1 MVKKREGWIID
12 YETILN
18 LTVLVAV
25 HYQTDEVKIFIIHR
39 YKNDIEEMIIF
50 LEECK
55 RDKSYHITFNG
66 LEFDG
71 QITEY
76 ILELKDV
83 FLNNPDADGQYIANE
98 IYQYAQSV
106 ISKKADGEFL
116 DYYEKSLSI
125 PQIDIYKLNH
135 WDNPA
140 KRSSLK
146 WIQYTTDWENM
157 QEMPIFHGQYVDS
170 WDDINMVV
178 SYCINDCK
186 STKHAFLLSKDQ
198 ITLRKDLSKEFDLLL
213 MSASEPRLSRE
224 LFLLF
229 LSEKMGMN
237 KYDLRQLRT
246 FRNEIRIKD
255 VIVPYASFKTKE
267 FQNLKKYFESKVVNK
282 LDPTGQ
288 RLVLKGA
295 LTYEVK
301 YKGMSTFFGSGGVH
315 GATKPGIYESNDE
328 EIIMTSDVTS
338 FYPMLAIQN
347 KWSPAHLDPQQFC
360 EQYEWFF
367 TERMK
372 IPKTNI
378 KNYVYKIILNS
389 TYGLSNEA
397 NSFLYDP
404 ELTLRITVNGQLS
417 LMMLYEMLAEGIPEA
432 KPLMQNTDGLEM
444 IIPVGKKEQYLAIC
458 KEWEK
463 ITKLNLEHDQYS
475 TIYLGDVNNYIAQYV
490 NGKTKC
496 KGRFEFEN
504 LALHKNKSMLII
516 PKAIYNYFIKGIA
529 PEETI
534 MNNNNIFDYC
544 AGVKSKSDWVFEET
558 INDKGNIYRK
568 TLSKVV
574 RYYMSNEGNRILKR
588 NILDGRE
595 ISVEASVAHK
605 LTTFNQ
611 YVEKKWPQYNVNTG
625 YYLSKIYEEIR
636 ALEQSKQLS
645 LF

>member
-1 MVKKREGWIID
+1 MAKDHWIID
-12 YETILN
+12 YETIFN

-25 HYQTDEVKIFIIHR
+25 HYQTEEVKVFIIHR
-39 YKNDIEEMIIF
+39 YRNDIEGLILF
-50 LEECK
+50 LEECA
-55 RDKSYHITFNG
+55 RDKSYHITYNG

-76 ILELKDV
+76 ILDLKDV

-98 IYQYAQSV
+98 IYQYAQEV
-106 ISKKADGEFL
+106 IGKKADGEFL
-116 DYYEKSLSI
+116 DYYEKSFSI

-146 WIQYTTDWENM
+146 WIQYTTDWKDM
-157 QEMPIFHGQYVDS
+157 QEMPIFHGQYVDT
-170 WDDINMVV
+170 WEDINMVV

-186 STKHAFLLSKDQ
+186 STKHGFLLSKDQ
-198 ITLRKDLSKEFDLLL
+198 ITLRKDLSKEFDLPL

-246 FRNEIRIKD
+246 FRREIRIKNI
-255 VIVPYASFKTKE
+255 IVPYTSFKTKE
-267 FQNLKKYFESKVVNK
+267 FQDLQKYFESRVIDK

-295 LTYEVK
+295 LSYEVK
-301 YKGMSTFFGSGGVH
+301 YRGMSTFFGSGGVH
-315 GATKPGIYESNDE
+315 GATKSGVYEPKE
-328 EIIMTSDVTS
+328 GEIIMTSDVTS
-338 FYPMLAIQN
+338 FYPKLAIEN
-347 KWSPAHLDPQQFC
+347 RWSPAHLNPQEFC

-367 TERMK
+367 VERMK

-389 TYGLSNEA
+389 TYGLSNEV

-404 ELTLRITVNGQLS
+404 EFTLRITVNGQLT

-432 KPLMQNTDGLEM
+432 VPLMQNTDGLEM
-444 IIPVGKKEQYLAIC
+444 IIPADKKELYLSIC
-458 KEWEK
+458 KEWEG
-463 ITKLNLEHDQYS
+463 ITKLNLEHDEYKK
-475 TIYLGDVNNYIAQYV
+475 IFLGDVNNYIAVYK

-496 KGRFEFEN
+496 KGRFEYEN

-516 PKAIYNYFIKGIA
+516 PKAIYNYFIHDIP
-529 PEETI
+529 PEQTI
-534 MNNNNIFDYC
+534 MDNNNIFDYC
-544 AGVKSKSDWVFEET
+544 AGVKSKSDWLFEET
-558 INDKGNIYRK
+558 INTKGTITKNP
-568 TLSKVV
+568 LSKVV
-574 RYYMSNEGNRILKR
+574 RYYVSNEGNRIMKR

-595 ISVEASVAHK
+595 IAVEAGLTRK
-605 LTTFNQ
+605 LTTFNK
-611 YVEKKWPQYNVNTG
+611 YVEKKWPQYNIDTG
-625 YYLSKIYEEIR
+625 YYLTKIYEEIN
-636 ALEQSKQLS
+636 ALEGTKQMS

>member
-1 MVKKREGWIID
+1 MAKDHWIID

-25 HYQTDEVKIFIIHR
+25 HYQREEVKVFVVHR
-39 YKNDIEEMIIF
+39 YRNDIEGMILF

-55 RDKSYHITFNG
+55 RDKSYHITYNG

-71 QITEY
+71 QITEF
-76 ILELKDV
+76 ILELKDQ
-83 FLNNPDADGQYIANE
+83 FLHGDSDAQYIANE
-98 IYQYAQSV
+98 VYAYAQTV

-116 DYYEKSLSI
+116 DYYEKSFSI
-125 PQIDIYKLNH
+125 PQIDVYKLNH

-146 WIQYTTDWENM
+146 WIQYTTDWKNM
-157 QEMPIFHGQYVDS
+157 QEMPIFHGQYVDKQE
-170 WDDINMVV
+170 DIDTVV
-178 SYCINDCK
+178 EYCINDCK
-186 STKHAFLLSKDQ
+186 STKHVFLLSKDQ
-198 ITLRKDLSKEFDLLL
+198 ITLRKDLSKEFDLPL

-229 LSEKMGMN
+229 LSDKMGMN

-246 FRNEIRIKD
+246 FRREIRIKD
-255 VIVPYASFKTKE
+255 IIVPYTNFKTTE
-267 FQNLKKYFESKVVNK
+267 FQNLQKYFESRVIDK

-288 RLVLKGA
+288 RLILKGA
-295 LTYEVK
+295 LAYEVK
-301 YKGMSTFFGSGGVH
+301 YRGMSTFFGSGGVH
-315 GATKPGIYESNDE
+315 GATRPGVYEPKE
-328 EIIMTSDVTS
+328 GEIIMTSDVTS
-338 FYPMLAIQN
+338 FYPKLAIEN
-347 KWSPAHLDPQQFC
+347 RWSPAHLNPQEFC

-367 TERMK
+367 VERMK

-389 TYGLSNEA
+389 TYGLSNEV

-404 ELTLRITVNGQLS
+404 EFTLRITVNGQLT

-432 KPLMQNTDGLEM
+432 VPLMQNTDGLEM
-444 IIPVGKKEQYLAIC
+444 IIPANKKELYLSIC
-458 KEWEK
+458 KEWEE
-463 ITKLNLEHDQYS
+463 ITKLNLEHDEYQKVF
-475 TIYLGDVNNYIAQYV
+475 LGDVNNYIAIYK

-516 PKAIYNYFIKGIA
+516 PKAIYNYFIKDIP
-529 PEETI
+529 PEQTI
-534 MNNNNIFDYC
+534 MDNNNIFDYC
-544 AGVKSKSDWVFEET
+544 AGVKSKSDWLFEET
-558 INDKGNIYRK
+558 INTKGVISK
-568 TLSKVV
+568 KPLSKVV
-574 RYYMSNEGNRILKR
+574 RYYISNEGNRIVKR

-595 ISVEASVAHK
+595 ISVEANPNRK

-611 YVEKKWPQYNVNTG
+611 YVEKKWPQYNVDTG
-625 YYLSKIYEEIR
+625 YYLSKIYEEIN
-636 ALEQSKQLS
+636 ALEKSKQLS

>member
-1 MVKKREGWIID
+1 MSSKSHWIID

-25 HYQTDEVKIFIIHR
+25 HYQRDEVKVFVVHR
-39 YKNDIEEMIIF
+39 YRNDIEEMIMF

-55 RDKSYHITFNG
+55 RDKSYHITYNG
-66 LEFDG
+66 LEFDS

-83 FLNNPDADGQYIANE
+83 FLNGDNDAQHIANE
-98 IYQYAQSV
+98 IYNYAQTV

-116 DYYEKSLSI
+116 DYYEKSFSI
-125 PQIDIYKLNH
+125 PQIDVYKLNH

-146 WIQYTTDWENM
+146 WIQFTTDWKNM
-157 QEMPIFHGQYVDS
+157 QEMPIFHGQYVDKQE
-170 WDDINMVV
+170 DIDTVV
-178 SYCINDCK
+178 EYCINDCK
-186 STKHAFLLSKDQ
+186 STKHAFILSKDQ
-198 ITLRKDLSKEFDLLL
+198 ITLRKDLSKEFDLPL

-229 LSEKMGMN
+229 LSDKMGMN

-246 FRNEIRIKD
+246 FRREIHVKD
-255 VIVPYASFKTKE
+255 IIVPYTRFKTKE
-267 FQNLKKYFESKVVNK
+267 FQDLQKYFESRVINK

-288 RLVLKGA
+288 RLILKGA
-295 LTYEVK
+295 LAYEVK
-301 YKGMSTFFGSGGVH
+301 YRGMSTFFGSGGVH
-315 GATKPGIYESNDE
+315 GATKPGVYEPKE
-328 EIIMTSDVTS
+328 GEIIMTSDVTS

-347 KWSPAHLDPQQFC
+347 KWSPAHLNPKEFC

-367 TERMK
+367 VERMK

-389 TYGLSNEA
+389 TYGLSNEV

-404 ELTLRITVNGQLS
+404 EFTLRITVNGQLS

-432 KPLMQNTDGLEM
+432 VPLMQNTDGLEM
-444 IIPVGKKEQYLAIC
+444 IIPADKKELYLSIC
-458 KEWEK
+458 KEWED
-463 ITKLNLEHDQYS
+463 ITKLNLEHDEYQKVF
-475 TIYLGDVNNYIAQYV
+475 LGDVNNYIAVYK

-516 PKAIYNYFIKGIA
+516 PKAIYNHFIKGIP

-544 AGVKSKSDWVFEET
+544 AGVKSKSDWLFEET
-558 INDKGNIYRK
+558 INTKGVITRRP
-568 TLSKVV
+568 LSKVV
-574 RYYMSNEGNRILKR
+574 RYYISNEGNRIVKR

-595 ISVEASVAHK
+595 ISVEAGLTRK

-611 YVEKKWPQYNVNTG
+611 YVEKKWPQYDIDTG
-625 YYLSKIYEEIR
+625 YYLTKIYEEIN
-636 ALEQSKQLS
+636 ALEGTKQLQ